1 MPMAAADVPKMVV
14 ITSFRILEFLQMAFG
29 LKIASQRFQRLID
42 QMLAPLDFVLI
53 IFTMSSLAEGMRQR
67 ICNIF
72 TRYLPGS
79 SSMDLPSTW
88 TSAYLEER
96 TSKFW
101 TTASPPLEPRC
112 C

>member
-14 ITSFRILEFLQMAFG
+14 IISFRILEFLQMAFG
-29 LKIASQRFQRLID
+29 LKIASQRFQRLVD
-42 QMLAPLDFVLI
+42 QVLALLDFVFI

-72 TRYLPGS
+72 TWFLPGS

-88 TSAYLEER
+88 TRAYMEGR
-96 TSKFW
+96 RSKFW
-101 TTASPPLEPRC
+101 TTALPPLEPRC